1 MTYDQIEKMDKGDL
15 VYAFKRMIEIAEKA
29 AEVEKNLE
37 AEYGNIKDESDAHK
51 HIGRCEAQYSI
62 LKGQLETVIH
72 VVTKK

>member
-1 MTYDQIEKMDKGDL
+1 MTYDQIEKMDKDDL
-15 VYAFKRMIEIAEKA
+15 VYAFKRMVEIAEKA
-29 AEVEKNLE
+29 AEVNKYLE
-37 AEYGNIKDESDAHK
+37 VEYGNIKDESDAHK